1 MCHVTDVTVMNIFFP
16 NMVSFFKFSI
26 LLANFFKVAI
36 FYELISL
43 ILLTY
48 SVYSLYA
55 ILFKIE
61 ITLMV
66 LR

>member
-26 LLANFFKVAI
+26 LLANLFKVAI